1 MSRLTRSVVAARTR
15 TTRSKAANSKPGNP
29 KPIRS
34 ELEKLKASAKAGGP
48 VVAGSKRKRD
58 NDMDD
63 LAAAAAI
70 RRQRQYDREGDNE
83 NVFRINPENVPWYP
97 LWQDSGE
104 ENPTEEDSVDN
115 SANDEP
121 HESKDRE
128 SADDESREATGK
140 ESGSD
145 GSEEASS
152 AEEDTGETSEESSE
166 DDSEDEDSDKED
178 GGQPKGPDNGVS
190 KAGKSTSHNKF
201 INDIKSGQD
210 EGDINDKE
218 CTRNPSSIGGKGVN
232 GYPSNT
238 LSSRGVSFDEPIAY
252 RNGGHPVHRLLEEE
266 YNRLRVSVQ
275 DALETIL
282 PIDVA
287 AKISNEACV
296 LPMLGQPWSEVS
308 TDEDIVDDN
317 TDDRSDKGRQSP
329 IQRTAGSTT
338 STKTTVKAGKEFACP
353 PMAIQPGSQV
363 TLAMSDLR
371 STSSHQW
378 DVRKHPSIFATETGG
393 KWNPPPDDPSLSIH
407 ENRKNL
413 LIRRALKWPL
423 LTSGYESPESFQAAK
438 VAEARM
444 DVAVE
449 YYLTMYRTAP
459 NHHGEYMIA
468 ELRKL
473 ILVPA
478 RAALDV
484 AVGNLKQPALVPSRS
499 GSVASVRAP
508 VLSEQ
513 VSITKPTAVTAVG
526 QGQQRQSP
534 CKKPSGPSGL
544 QSPEPSSPS
553 TATAIS
559 SKPRSHLEKLPA
571 AKLSSTKTSP
581 VKSNPLIPS
590 SSKAIKS
597 SPAKTSQAQPVVP
610 SPTRAA
616 AKKSPTKAI
625 LPPSSTPST
634 TSSMKA
640 SPTKTALAKP
650 SILPSNKAPA
660 VVSKSQTQPEKA
672 KATKSPAKPSPAKPS
687 RSPSA
692 SFPRKD
698 SVEVSASQKQQRTGW
713 IDLSAVQS
721 RFLSPVASWSSEA
734 RVAVGEPQ
742 IQRLLESRRSPKKRC
757 LPSSPTSTSSSGSES
772 SSSSPN
778 PSQFPSPS
786 PLQPKARTINKGKAS
801 QILSREKATA
811 RAERSLTSSPVETQE
826 VLETNDI
833 PSTAPRTPAR
843 QDTALE
849 LQIQI
854 GLEEMQPY
862 LREIQRAKADTDSAL
877 TGRMAHMISLL
888 IKAREAG
895 PGSSTTPLTI
905 DED

>member
-1 MSRLTRSVVAARTR
+1 M
-15 TTRSKAANSKPGNP
+15 
-29 KPIRS
+29 
-34 ELEKLKASAKAGGP
+34 
-48 VVAGSKRKRD
+48 
-58 NDMDD
+58 
-63 LAAAAAI
+63 
-70 RRQRQYDREGDNE
+70 
-83 NVFRINPENVPWYP
+83 
-97 LWQDSGE
+97 
-104 ENPTEEDSVDN
+104 
-115 SANDEP
+115 
-121 HESKDRE
+121 
-128 SADDESREATGK
+128 
-140 ESGSD
+140 
-145 GSEEASS
+145 
-152 AEEDTGETSEESSE
+152 
-166 DDSEDEDSDKED
+166 
-178 GGQPKGPDNGVS
+178 
-190 KAGKSTSHNKF
+190 
-201 INDIKSGQD
+201 
-210 EGDINDKE
+210 
-218 CTRNPSSIGGKGVN
+218 
-232 GYPSNT
+232 
-238 LSSRGVSFDEPIAY
+238 
-252 RNGGHPVHRLLEEE
+252 
-266 YNRLRVSVQ
+266 Q

-296 LPMLGQPWSEVS
+296 LPMLGYTWSEVS
-308 TDEDIVDDN
+308 STDEAIVDDN

-329 IQRTAGSTT
+329 IQRTTDSTT
-338 STKTTVKAGKEFACP
+338 SAKATAKAGKEFACP

-363 TLAMSDLR
+363 TLAMSELR

-378 DVRKHPSIFATETGG
+378 DARKHPSIFATETGG

-449 YYLTMYRTAP
+449 YYLTMFGTAP
-459 NHHGEYMIA
+459 DYHGKYMLA

-473 ILVPA
+473 VLVPA

-499 GSVASVRAP
+499 VSVASVRAP
-508 VLSEQ
+508 VLPEQ
-513 VSITKPTAVTAVG
+513 VPITKKTAATAVG
-526 QGQQRQSP
+526 HGQQRQSP
-534 CKKPSGPSGL
+534 CKKPSGHSGL

-559 SKPRSHLEKLPA
+559 SEPRSHLEKLPA
-571 AKLSSTKTSP
+571 AKLSLTNTSP
-581 VKSNPLIPS
+581 VKSNPPIPS

-610 SPTRAA
+610 SPTKAA

-625 LPPSSTPST
+625 LPPSSTPSST
-634 TSSMKA
+634 TSSVKA

-660 VVSKSQTQPEKA
+660 VVSKLQTQPEKV
-672 KATKSPAKPSPAKPS
+672 KATKSPAKLSLAKPS

-698 SVEVSASQKQQRTGW
+698 SAEVSGSPKQQRTGW

-786 PLQPKARTINKGKAS
+786 PLQPKTRTITKGKAS
-801 QILSREKATA
+801 QIPSREKAAA
-811 RAERSLTSSPVETQE
+811 RAERSQASSPVEMQE
-826 VLETNDI
+826 VLETNNV

-843 QDTALE
+843 PADTDLE

-854 GLEEMQPY
+854 GLEEMQPH
-862 LREIQRAKADTDSAL
+862 LRKIQRAKADTDSAL
-877 TGRMAHMISLL
+877 TGQMAHMISLL